1 MFHMTDIVP
10 LLVGAALVGV
20 LHMSAP
26 DHWVTLCILSRASGW
41 SNKRLFGISLVTAT
55 GHTVL
60 SAALGFGIAVAGLL
74 FSRLISSYISYA
86 VGFVMLA
93 VGVFIGVRALVSKKK
108 EEVTPGEK
116 LLEKKK
122 QNASGLNGIGYFAVL
137 GAALSPDLSITPI
150 FLASITV
157 GVLFAFYLLII
168 FVVTSILAQL
178 VLVQVG
184 IKGLAKTFEHVPEKY
199 NDSIVG
205 FIIAAVG
212 IYIILAG

>member
-1 MFHMTDIVP
+1 MIDLTP

-26 DHWVTLCILSRASGW
+26 DHWVTLCILSRESGW
-41 SNKRLFGISLVTAT
+41 NSKKLFGISLVTAT
-55 GHTVL
+55 GHSAL

-86 VGFVMLA
+86 VGFIMLA
-93 VGVFIGVRALVSKKK
+93 VGLFIGIRALVSKKK

-116 LLEKKK
+116 LLEKEKK
-122 QNASGLNGIGYFAVL
+122 NASRRISYFAVL
-137 GAALSPDLSITPI
+137 GAALSPDLSIAPI

-157 GVLFAFYLLII
+157 GVMFAVDLLII

-184 IKGLAKTFEHVPEKY
+184 AKGLAKTFEHVPEKY

-205 FIIAAVG
+205 FIIAAIG

>member
-1 MFHMTDIVP
+1 MTDILP

-26 DHWVTLCILSRASGW
+26 DHWVTLCILSRKSGW
-41 SNKRLFGISLVTAT
+41 NSKKLFGVSLVTAT
-55 GHTVL
+55 GHAAL

-93 VGVFIGVRALVSKKK
+93 VGLFIGARALVSKKK
-108 EEVTPGEK
+108 EEITPGEK
-116 LLEKKK
+116 LLEKKAK
-122 QNASGLNGIGYFAVL
+122 NASSLNGIGYFAVL

-157 GVLFAFYLLII
+157 GVLFAVNLLII
-168 FVVTSILAQL
+168 FVVTSILSQL
-178 VLVQVG
+178 VLVQAG
-184 IKGLAKTFEHVPEKY
+184 AKGLAKTFEHVPEKY

-205 FIIAAVG
+205 FIIAAIG
-212 IYIILAG
+212 IYIIIAG

>member
-1 MFHMTDIVP
+1 MTDIWP

-26 DHWVTLCILSRASGW
+26 DHWVTLCILSRESGW
-41 SNKRLFGISLVTAT
+41 NSKKLFGISLVTAS
-55 GHTVL
+55 GHAVL

-86 VGFVMLA
+86 VGFIMLA
-93 VGVFIGVRALVSKKK
+93 VGLFIGVRALVSKKK
-108 EEVTPGEK
+108 EEITPGEK
-116 LLEKKK
+116 LLEKEKK
-122 QNASGLNGIGYFAVL
+122 NASRLNGIGYFAVL

-157 GVLFAFYLLII
+157 GLLFAVYLLII
-168 FVVTSILAQL
+168 FVVTSILSQL

-184 IKGLAKTFEHVPEKY
+184 AKGLAKTFEHVPEKY

-205 FIIAAVG
+205 FVIAAIG
-212 IYIILAG
+212 IYIIFAG

>member
-1 MFHMTDIVP
+1 MTDLVP
-10 LLVGAALVGV
+10 LMIGAALVGV

-26 DHWVTLCILSRASGW
+26 DHWVTLCILSQKSGW
-41 SNKRLFGISLVTAT
+41 TAKKLFGVSLVTAT
-55 GHTVL
+55 GHSLL
-60 SAALGFGIAVAGLL
+60 SAALGFVIAVAGFL
-74 FSRLISSYISYA
+74 FSRLIASYISYA
-86 VGFVMLA
+86 VGFLMLA
-93 VGVFIGVRALVSKKK
+93 VGLFIGVRALVSKKK

-116 LLEKKK
+116 LLEKGQKSF
-122 QNASGLNGIGYFAVL
+122 NRIGYFAVL

-157 GVLFAFYLLII
+157 GLMFAIYLLII
-168 FVVTSILAQL
+168 FVATSILSQL

-184 IKGLAKTFEHVPEKY
+184 SKGLAKTFEHIPEKY

>member
-1 MFHMTDIVP
+1 MTDILP

-26 DHWVTLCILSRASGW
+26 DHWVTLCILSRESGW
-41 SNKRLFGISLVTAT
+41 NSKKLFGISLVTAT
-55 GHTVL
+55 GHATL

-86 VGFVMLA
+86 VGFIMLA
-93 VGVFIGVRALVSKKK
+93 VGLFIGVRALVSKKK
-108 EEVTPGEK
+108 EEITPGEK
-116 LLEKKK
+116 LLEKKTK
-122 QNASGLNGIGYFAVL
+122 NASSLNGIGYFAVL

-157 GVLFAFYLLII
+157 GLLFAFYLLII
-168 FVVTSILAQL
+168 FVVTSILSQL

-184 IKGLAKTFEHVPEKY
+184 AKGLAKTFEHVPEKY

-205 FIIAAVG
+205 FVIAAIG
-212 IYIILAG
+212 IYIIIAG

>member
-1 MFHMTDIVP
+1 MTDLVP

-26 DHWVTLCILSRASGW
+26 DHWVTLCILGRKSGW
-41 SNKRLFGISLVTAT
+41 NSKKLFGVSFVTAT
-55 GHTVL
+55 GHALL
-60 SAALGFGIAVAGLL
+60 SAALGFGIAVAGFL

-86 VGFVMLA
+86 VGLVMLA
-93 VGVFIGVRALVSKKK
+93 FGLLIGIRALVSKKK
-108 EEVTPGEK
+108 EEITPGEK
-116 LLEKKK
+116 LLEKEKK
-122 QNASGLNGIGYFAVL
+122 GLNRIGYFAVL

-150 FLASITV
+150 FLASVTV
-157 GVLFAFYLLII
+157 GLLFAFYLLII
-168 FVVTSILAQL
+168 FVVTSILSQL

-184 IKGLAKTFEHVPEKY
+184 SKGLAKTLEHVPEKY

>member
-1 MFHMTDIVP
+1 MEFCIC
-10 LLVGAALVGV
+10 LLQTTG
-20 LHMSAP
+20 S
-26 DHWVTLCILSRASGW
+26 LCILGRKLGW
-41 SNKRLFGISLVTAT
+41 NSKKLFGISLVTAT
-55 GHTVL
+55 GHAVF

-86 VGFVMLA
+86 VGLVMLV
-93 VGVFIGVRALVSKKK
+93 VGLFIGVRAIISKKK

-116 LLEKKK
+116 LLEKEKK
-122 QNASGLNGIGYFAVL
+122 NGSRLNGIGYFAIL

-150 FLASITV
+150 FLGSITV
-157 GVLFAFYLLII
+157 GLLFAFYLLII
-168 FVVTSILAQL
+168 FVVTSILSQL

-184 IKGLAKTFEHVPEKY
+184 NKGLAKTFEHVPEKY

>member
-1 MFHMTDIVP
+1 MTDVLP

-26 DHWVTLCILSRASGW
+26 DHWVTLCILSRESGW
-41 SNKRLFGISLVTAT
+41 NSKKLFGISLVTAS
-55 GHTVL
+55 GHAVL

-86 VGFVMLA
+86 VGFIMLA
-93 VGVFIGVRALVSKKK
+93 VGLFIGVRALVSKKK
-108 EEVTPGEK
+108 EEITPGEK
-116 LLEKKK
+116 LLEKEKK
-122 QNASGLNGIGYFAVL
+122 NASRLNGIGYFAVL

-157 GVLFAFYLLII
+157 GLLFAVYLLII
-168 FVVTSILAQL
+168 FVVTSILSQL

-184 IKGLAKTFEHVPEKY
+184 AKGLAKTFEHVPEKY

-205 FIIAAVG
+205 FVIAAIG
-212 IYIILAG
+212 IYIIFAG

>member
-1 MFHMTDIVP
+1 MTDIVP
-10 LLVGAALVGV
+10 LLAGAAIVGA

-41 SNKRLFGISLVTAT
+41 NRKRLFGISLATAT
-55 GHTVL
+55 GHAVL

-93 VGVFIGVRALVSKKK
+93 VGLFIGVRALVSKKK
-108 EEVTPGEK
+108 REVTPEER

-122 QNASGLNGIGYFAVL
+122 RNALRLNGIGYFAVF

-150 FLASITV
+150 FLASIPV
-157 GVLFAFYLLII
+157 GLLFAFNLLII
-168 FVVTSILAQL
+168 FVAVSILSQL

-184 IKGLAKTFEHVPEKY
+184 IRGLAKTLEHVPEKY

-205 FIIAAVG
+205 FTIAAIG
-212 IYIILAG
+212 IYIIFAG

>member
-1 MFHMTDIVP
+1 MTDLVP

-41 SNKRLFGISLVTAT
+41 NGRKLFGVSLVTAS
-55 GHTVL
+55 GHAVL
-60 SAALGFGIAVAGLL
+60 SAALGFGIAVVGIA

-93 VGVFIGVRALVSKKK
+93 VGLFVGVRALVSKKK

-116 LLEKKK
+116 LLEKEKK
-122 QNASGLNGIGYFAVL
+122 NTSRLNGIGYFAVL
-137 GAALSPDLSITPI
+137 GAALSPDLSITPL

-157 GVLFAFYLLII
+157 GLLLAVYLLII

-184 IKGLAKTFEHVPEKY
+184 VKGLAKTFEHVPEKY

-205 FIIAAVG
+205 FVIAAIG
-212 IYIILAG
+212 IYIIFGG

>member
-1 MFHMTDIVP
+1 MTDILP

-26 DHWVTLCILSRASGW
+26 DHWVTLCILSRESGW
-41 SNKRLFGISLVTAT
+41 NSKKLFGISLVTAT
-55 GHTVL
+55 GHAAL

-86 VGFVMLA
+86 VGFIMLA
-93 VGVFIGVRALVSKKK
+93 VGLFIGVRALVSKKK

-116 LLEKKK
+116 LLEKEKK
-122 QNASGLNGIGYFAVL
+122 NASRLNGIGYFAVL

-157 GVLFAFYLLII
+157 GLLFAFYLLII
-168 FVVTSILAQL
+168 FVVTSILSQL

-184 IKGLAKTFEHVPEKY
+184 AKGLAKTFEHVPEKY

-205 FIIAAVG
+205 FVIAAIG
-212 IYIILAG
+212 IYIIFAG

>member
-1 MFHMTDIVP
+1 MTDIVP
-10 LLVGAALVGV
+10 LLVAAALVGV

-26 DHWVTLCILSRASGW
+26 DHWVTLCILSQKSGW
-41 SNKRLFGISLVTAT
+41 NSKKLFGISLITAT
-55 GHTVL
+55 GHAAL
-60 SAALGFGIAVAGLL
+60 SATLGFGIAVAGLL

-86 VGFVMLA
+86 VGFTMLA
-93 VGVFIGVRALVSKKK
+93 VGLFIGVRALVSKKK

-116 LLEKKK
+116 LLEKEKK
-122 QNASGLNGIGYFAVL
+122 SGLTLSGISYFAVL

-150 FLASITV
+150 FLSSITV
-157 GVLFAFYLLII
+157 GLLFAVYLLII
-168 FVVTSILAQL
+168 FVVTSILSQL

-184 IKGLAKTFEHVPEKY
+184 SKGLAKTFKHVPEKY

-205 FIIAAVG
+205 FVIAAIG

>member
-1 MFHMTDIVP
+1 MTDMWP

-20 LHMSAP
+20 IHMSAP
-26 DHWVTLCILSRASGW
+26 DHWVTLCLLGRESRWNSR
-41 SNKRLFGISLVTAT
+41 KLFGISFVTAI
-55 GHTVL
+55 GHAAL

-74 FSRLISSYISYA
+74 FSTLVSTYISVA
-86 VGFVMLA
+86 VGFIMLTA
-93 VGVFIGVRALVSKKK
+93 GLFIGIRALVSKKK

-116 LLEKKK
+116 LLEKEKK
-122 QNASGLNGIGYFAVL
+122 SGSKLNGIGYFAVL

-157 GVLFAFYLLII
+157 GLLFAVYLLII
-168 FVVTSILAQL
+168 FVVTSILSQL

-184 IKGLAKTFEHVPEKY
+184 SKGLAKTFERIPEKY

-205 FIIAAVG
+205 FVIVAIG
-212 IYIILAG
+212 IYIIFAG

>member
-1 MFHMTDIVP
+1 MTDIVP
-10 LLVGAALVGV
+10 LLVAAALVGV

-26 DHWVTLCILSRASGW
+26 DHWVTLGILSQKLGW
-41 SNKRLFGISLVTAT
+41 NSKKLFGISLVTAT
-55 GHTVL
+55 GHAAL

-86 VGFVMLA
+86 VGFTMLA
-93 VGVFIGVRALVSKKK
+93 VGLFIGVRALVSKKK

-116 LLEKKK
+116 LLEKEKK
-122 QNASGLNGIGYFAVL
+122 SGLTLSGISYFAVL

-150 FLASITV
+150 FLSSITV
-157 GVLFAFYLLII
+157 GLLFAVYLLVI
-168 FVVTSILAQL
+168 FVVTSILSQL

-184 IKGLAKTFEHVPEKY
+184 AKGLAKTIEHIPEKY

-205 FIIAAVG
+205 FVIAAIR

>member
-1 MFHMTDIVP
+1 MVNLVP

-26 DHWVTLCILSRASGW
+26 DHWVTLCILSRKLGW
-41 SNKRLFGISLVTAT
+41 NGKKLLAISFVTAT
-55 GHTVL
+55 GHALL

-74 FSRLISSYISYA
+74 VSTLIASYISYA
-86 VGFVMLA
+86 VGSVML
-93 VGVFIGVRALVSKKK
+93 VIGLFIGVRALVSKKK

-116 LLEKKK
+116 LLEEESK
-122 QNASGLNGIGYFAVL
+122 NASRLKGISYFAIL

-150 FLASITV
+150 FLGAITV
-157 GVLFAFYLLII
+157 SLFFALYLLII
-168 FVVTSILAQL
+168 FAITSILTQM

-184 IKGLAKTFEHVPEKY
+184 NKGLAKTFEHVPEKY

-205 FIIAAVG
+205 FIIAAIG
-212 IYIILAG
+212 IYIIIAG